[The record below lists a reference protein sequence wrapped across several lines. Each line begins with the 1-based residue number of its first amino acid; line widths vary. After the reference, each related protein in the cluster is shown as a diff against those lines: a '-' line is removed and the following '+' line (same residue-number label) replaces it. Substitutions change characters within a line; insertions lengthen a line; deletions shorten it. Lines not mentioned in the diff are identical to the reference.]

1 MASAQLS
8 QVLLEDIFEHIVR
21 KDATSRRW
29 TVSLGTKKYRKGLLV
44 VNVEETCADGKM
56 AFVHFG
62 RIDAVQIEGG
72 LTGPMLACLNVSKD
86 QCVVLLLNPELF
98 DGESARLYFSS
109 DVDGIIKG
117 LRSASRRGDVKLQMD
132 LICDFVDKRHQECD
146 SAIDKAERVLRG
158 MFPEKYN
165 VTLAKRPRT
174 KRKAAEA
181 SSSQVPV
188 PDSQHQVLALPDPL
202 ASSGSGFLNDPG
214 SLGTP
219 SAGDSLHCGTE
230 EEADDFIASLR
241 GSRQESSE
249 PVLLVNPPVPIASAP
264 PPPPSRAKKP
274 RLEKVP
280 TQMESAE
287 AMSVDARAKYQES
300 LMDRFA
306 VQFNTLTVDIDQ
318 LHKPVRDPSAAL
330 PPYQIRHI
338 QSYFLAQLT
347 QRMKIRGV
355 NPLALP
361 FVLLVDPRE
370 CDSREKFDFLKLDQY
385 HFYVIGGNH
394 SACAKADLALVHP
407 NDKQFRRVTAWI
419 FAGLSIQDARNL
431 AWCTNIDSEF
441 RSQMSTIQRVSYI
454 HMRFVE
460 NNYVSNIEFKSE
472 CAMEINLKDWGVRKA
487 SEVLNLADNLFQLAF
502 RRDPE
507 WSYIKQIFEK
517 WELCQIKGQKPEK
530 VPKKNSKISLDAK
543 APFDDMK
550 LTEWKIMQPIKDP
563 EILLPVL
570 KRVIDGELSLP
581 EMGQEFLRHKIGLKV
596 QKAFLASLNE
606 DSWSACK
613 AKYPEHCSDNFLQN
627 FVPVF
632 ANWVSVNQSNI
643 KLCCKSI

>member
-1 MASAQLS
+1 M
-8 QVLLEDIFEHIVR
+8 
-21 KDATSRRW
+21 
-29 TVSLGTKKYRKGLLV
+29 
-44 VNVEETCADGKM
+44 NVEETCEDGRK

-62 RIDAVQIEGG
+62 RIDAVNVEGSLG
-72 LTGPMLACLNVSKD
+72 GPVLCFLSVSKED
-86 QCVVLLLNPELF
+86 CSVIVLNPELF
-98 DGESARLYFSS
+98 AGENVRLYFSH
-109 DVDGIIKG
+109 DVDNVIKN
-117 LRSASRRGDVKLQMD
+117 LKSASRKKDVKTQMD
-132 LICDFVDKRHQECD
+132 LIMDFVEKRHADCQ
-146 SAIDKAERVLRG
+146 SAVKKAENIVRG
-158 MFPEKYN
+158 LFPEKYN
-165 VTLAKRPRT
+165 PAPKKPRSKRQRV
-174 KRKAAEA
+174 EG
-181 SSSQVPV
+181 SSSQI
-188 PDSQHQVLALPDPL
+188 PDSQQPTYDF
-202 ASSGSGFLNDPG
+202 ASEGGNSESGFLTDPG
-214 SLGTP
+214 SLG
-219 SAGDSLHCGTE
+219 AGSFPDSLVMGSAQ
-230 EEADDFIASLR
+230 EAEDFIASLR
-241 GSRQESSE
+241 GSTQESSE
-249 PVLLVNPPVPIASAP
+249 RPLAIEDVPRVVENPPPIREVAGPSAP
-264 PPPPSRAKKP
+264 SSRAKKP

-287 AMSVDARAKYQES
+287 AMSVDARAKYQEN

-318 LHKPVRDPSAAL
+318 LHKPVRDTSSPL

-338 QSYFLAQLT
+338 QSYFLTQLT
-347 QRMKIRGV
+347 QRMKVRGV

-361 FVLLVDPRE
+361 FVLLVDPQE
-370 CDSREKFDFLKLDQY
+370 CESREKWDHNKLDQY
-385 HFYVIGGNH
+385 KYYVIGGNH
-394 SACAKADLALVHP
+394 SACAKADLAVIHP

-507 WSYIKQIFEK
+507 WSYIKRIFEK
-517 WELCQIKGQKPEK
+517 WELCQIKGQKTEK
-530 VPKKNSKISLDAK
+530 VPKKSSKLSLDSK
-543 APFDDMK
+543 VHFDDMK

-563 EILLPVL
+563 EIILPVL

-581 EMGQEFLRHKIGLKV
+581 EMGQEFTRHKTGLKV

-606 DSWSACK
+606 ESWSACK

-632 ANWVSVNQSNI
+632 ANWVSSYCVLLLLRSIEFNKVVSLNVHI
-643 KLCCKSI
+643 PCKSV